1 MSNAPPPSPPGT
13 RPADP
18 GAAPSLF
25 FVARQPILD
34 AQRRVFGYE
43 LLYRGG
49 PGAVACDADLDQAS
63 ARVLTD
69 VIREGLDVLT
79 GGRYAFLNAP
89 RRIVMEQLVTALSPD
104 GVVIELLETIEPD
117 AEILEACRELRRRGY
132 RLALDDFAWNERY
145 RDLMALAEFVKVD
158 LLATTPAE
166 RRDIIAR
173 AAPYQI
179 RLVAEKVETDD
190 AFREAREAGF
200 TYFQGFFFSRPVI
213 VESRAI
219 PASALRRVLL
229 LGALNDPSLG
239 AGQLAGLIKRDV
251 ALSFDL
257 LRSINSAAHGVRSPV
272 HSIQEAV
279 VLLGRE
285 PIRRWASVC
294 LLAGIAG
301 SGNPEAVSM
310 SLVRARWCELLG
322 AHLWGG
328 EAAAELFLCGMISML
343 DAILGRSI
351 EDIVAKL
358 PVSPAVRDALCG
370 FPSPWTS
377 LLASVAAYE
386 RGEWDAALAEAA
398 AIHLDPALLSS
409 THREALRWERETE
422 GDLRLTHEAAGPSLW
437 LTRELSGPV

>member
-1 MSNAPPPSPPGT
+1 MSNAPPPGPPGART
-13 RPADP
+13 AHTD
-18 GAAPSLF
+18 AAPGCL

-34 AQRRVFGYE
+34 AHRRVFGYE

-49 PGAVACDADLDQAS
+49 PGEVACDADLDQAS

-89 RRIVMEQLVTALSPD
+89 RRVVMERFFTVLSPD

-117 AEILEACRELRRRGY
+117 AEILEACRELRQRGY
-132 RLALDDFAWNERY
+132 RLALDDFAWDERY
-145 RDLMALAEFVKVD
+145 RDLLALAEFVKVD

-173 AAPYQI
+173 AAPHQI
-179 RLVAEKVETDD
+179 RLVAEKVETDT

-213 VESRAI
+213 LESRAI
-219 PASALRRVLL
+219 PASALRHVQL
-229 LGALNDPSLG
+229 LGALNDASLG
-239 AGQLAGLIKRDV
+239 ASQLAGLIKRDV

-257 LRSINSAAHGVRSPV
+257 LRTVNSAAHGVRSPV

-301 SGNPEAVSM
+301 GGNPEAVSM

-328 EAAAELFLCGMISML
+328 EAASELFLCGMISML
-343 DAILGRSI
+343 DAILARSI

-358 PVSPAVRDALCG
+358 PVSPRVRDALCG

-377 LLASVAAYE
+377 LLASIAAYE
-386 RGEWDAALAEAA
+386 RGEWNMALAEAG
-398 AIHLDPALLSS
+398 AIQLDPALLAS
-409 THREALRWERETE
+409 TNREALRWEHETQA
-422 GDLRLTHEAAGPSLW
+422 DLRS
-437 LTRELSGPV
+437 TRHARQPRG